1 MTSASASENGAKTHR
16 TFILYLKL
24 SAILIPTFL
33 LFAGAGL
40 YWVSGQIALDS
51 QEKLAVRIGI
61 STSRVGSAL
70 ERYSERT
77 VRSADWTDDQVLE
90 LMSTL
95 LSDQAV
101 RCAELR
107 NAGDE
112 ALIATAP
119 QGIGC
124 RGVDFDEEIE
134 YDVFADNDLLLT
146 VKFTEQEVRETKR
159 QQREI
164 TLLLLAGGLIIA
176 VASNWLSFS
185 MIIGAPLRR
194 LIRNV
199 AQARLQA
206 ERASS
211 AKSEFLAKMS
221 HEIRTPMNGI
231 IGITE
236 LLKRTELD
244 DVQNNYIDTIARS
257 GEAMLSIINDIL
269 DFSKVEAGK
278 MTLVHQ
284 TFDLQLAVEEVA
296 TLLTPI
302 ADKKGLKVVT
312 GISSET
318 PKWVIGDGGRVR
330 QILLNLMGNA
340 IKFTDTGHVGIR
352 LSPGPGDHVRIEV
365 YDTGA
370 GIAPEQQE
378 TMFQAFE
385 QVSNTRDR
393 VYGGTGL
400 GLAICRQLV
409 HVMGGAITMNS
420 KAGEGSVFVVEL
432 PFEAADA
439 EEAEALE
446 EEADENAASFD
457 APAPDGW
464 ARGMTFLAVDDTPTN
479 LFLIDMF
486 LKSSGAKINQATNG
500 VEAIEAHTADPADV
514 ILMDISMPEMDG
526 YTAATKIREM
536 EKAGAKSCVILAVTA
551 NILPEDQDRA
561 VKAGMDGF
569 VTKPVRQHELVR
581 TARKAL
587 TNRSHDIDILV

>member
-1 MTSASASENGAKTHR
+1 MNKTLALEDRAKPPR
-16 TFILYLKL
+16 TFSLYLKL

-51 QEKLAVRIGI
+51 QEKLAMRIGI

-70 ERYSERT
+70 ERFSERT
-77 VRSADWTDDQVLE
+77 DQAPDWTDDQVVE

-101 RCAELR
+101 RCSELR
-107 NAGDE
+107 IADDSG
-112 ALIATAP
+112 LIATAP

-124 RGVDFDEEIE
+124 RGVDFDQEIQ
-134 YDVFADNDLLLT
+134 YDVFADRDLLLT
-146 VKFTEQEVRETKR
+146 VRFTEQEIRETKR

-164 TLLLLAGGLIIA
+164 TLLLAGGLIIA

-206 ERASS
+206 ERASR

-244 DVQNNYIDTIARS
+244 DVQNNYTDTIARS
-257 GEAMLSIINDIL
+257 GEALLSIINDIL

-284 TFDLQLAVEEVA
+284 SFDLHLAVEEVA

-302 ADKKGLKVVT
+302 ADKKGLKVIT
-312 GISSET
+312 GVSPET
-318 PKWVIGDGGRVR
+318 SQWVMGDGGRVR

-340 IKFTDTGHVGIR
+340 IKFTSSGHVGVR
-352 LSPGPGDHVRIEV
+352 LSPGPGNNIRLEV
-365 YDTGA
+365 YDTGT

-409 HVMGGAITMNS
+409 NMMGGAITMHS
-420 KAGEGSVFVVEL
+420 KLGEGTVFVVEL
-432 PFEAADA
+432 PFEAASAD
-439 EEAEALE
+439 EAEALE
-446 EEADENAASFD
+446 EEANENAANFD

-464 ARGMTFLAVDDTPTN
+464 ADGLKFLAVDDTPTN

-486 LKSSGAKINQATNG
+486 LKSSGADISQATNG
-500 VEAIEAHTADPADV
+500 VEAVEAQAADPADV

-526 YTAATKIREM
+526 YTAATKIREA
-536 EKAGAKSCVILAVTA
+536 EGDGAKSVILAVTA
-551 NILPEDQDRA
+551 NIMTEDQDRA
-561 VKAGMDGF
+561 VEAGMDGF
-569 VTKPVRQHELVR
+569 VTKPVRQHELIR
-581 TARKAL
+581 TVRKAL
-587 TNRSHDIDILV
+587 ADRARSKEKTA

>member
-1 MTSASASENGAKTHR
+1 MNKTLALEDRAKPPR
-16 TFILYLKL
+16 TFSLYLKL

-51 QEKLAVRIGI
+51 QEKLAMRIGI

-70 ERYSERT
+70 ERFSERT
-77 VRSADWTDDQVLE
+77 DQAPDWTDDQVVE

-101 RCAELR
+101 RCSELR
-107 NAGDE
+107 IADDSG
-112 ALIATAP
+112 LIATAP

-124 RGVDFDEEIE
+124 RGVDFDQEIQ
-134 YDVFADNDLLLT
+134 YDVFADRDLLLT
-146 VKFTEQEVRETKR
+146 VRFTEQEIRETKR

-206 ERASS
+206 ERASR

-244 DVQNNYIDTIARS
+244 DVQNNYTDTIARS
-257 GEAMLSIINDIL
+257 GEALLSIINDIL

-284 TFDLQLAVEEVA
+284 SFDLHLAVEEVA

-302 ADKKGLKVVT
+302 ADKKGLKVIT
-312 GISSET
+312 GVSPET
-318 PKWVIGDGGRVR
+318 SQWVMGDGGRVR

-340 IKFTDTGHVGIR
+340 IKFTSSGHVGVR
-352 LSPGPGDHVRIEV
+352 LSPGPGNNIRLEV
-365 YDTGA
+365 YDTGT

-409 HVMGGAITMNS
+409 NMMGGAITMHS
-420 KAGEGSVFVVEL
+420 KLGEGTVFVVEL
-432 PFEAADA
+432 PFEAASAD
-439 EEAEALE
+439 EAEALE
-446 EEADENAASFD
+446 EEANENAANFD

-464 ARGMTFLAVDDTPTN
+464 ADGLKFLAVDDTPTN

-486 LKSSGAKINQATNG
+486 LKSSGADISQATNG
-500 VEAIEAHTADPADV
+500 VEAVEAQAADPADV

-526 YTAATKIREM
+526 YTAATKIREA
-536 EKAGAKSCVILAVTA
+536 EGDGAKSVILAVTA
-551 NILPEDQDRA
+551 NIMTEDQDRA
-561 VKAGMDGF
+561 VEAGMDGF
-569 VTKPVRQHELVR
+569 VTKPVRQHELIR
-581 TARKAL
+581 TVRKAL
-587 TNRSHDIDILV
+587 ADRARSKEKTA